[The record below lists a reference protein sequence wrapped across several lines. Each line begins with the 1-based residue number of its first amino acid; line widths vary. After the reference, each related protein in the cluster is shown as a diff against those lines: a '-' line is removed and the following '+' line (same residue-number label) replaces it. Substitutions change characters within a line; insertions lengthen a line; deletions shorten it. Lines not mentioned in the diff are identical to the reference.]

1 MLLPK
6 FESLYYYNAK
16 NKLLL
21 NIENDLIT
29 TMYSYYCYYNIVIIK
44 IIIIM
49 SIIIIN
55 FLLEKV
61 KDLIKKLKNKNF
73 NCKNKHYLDP

>member
-1 MLLPK
+1 
-6 FESLYYYNAK
+6 
-16 NKLLL
+16 
-21 NIENDLIT
+21 
-29 TMYSYYCYYNIVIIK
+29 
-44 IIIIM
+44 M